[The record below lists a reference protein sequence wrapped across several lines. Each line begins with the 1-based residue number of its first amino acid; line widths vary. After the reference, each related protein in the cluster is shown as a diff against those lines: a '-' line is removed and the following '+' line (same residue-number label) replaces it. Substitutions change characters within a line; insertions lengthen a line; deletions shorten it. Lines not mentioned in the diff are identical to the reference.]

1 MLSCR
6 SCKSEILPSMKYA
19 VNKNACPFCGGKIM
33 SDEDIF
39 DMKSI
44 ARKLENLE
52 CITTLNKSI
61 PRESISLLI
70 NELSMFFNFAL
81 RNDEEIASVQSRIA
95 MRKNKQE
102 TTNEKDEI
110 DEESE
115 KIRIRREVESDF
127 GLTKDDLDDSSYGD
141 EEEDSDDRV
150 ERLKRLH
157 KKASD
162 TILKG
167 INKPIRRIE

>member
-6 SCKSEILPSMKYA
+6 SCKGEILPSMKYA

-44 ARKLENLE
+44 ARKLEGLD
-52 CITTLNKSI
+52 CITSLNQVI
-61 PRESISLLI
+61 PRESLNVLI
-70 NELSMFFNFAL
+70 NELSMFFNFSL
-81 RNDEEIASVQSRIA
+81 RNDEEIASVQSKIA
-95 MRKNKQE
+95 MRKNKVE
-102 TTNEKDEI
+102 SSAGNDDSEDEL
-110 DEESE
+110 
-115 KIRIRREVESDF
+115 KRIRREVENDV
-127 GLTKDDLDDSSYGD
+127 GLTEEDGED
-141 EEEDSDDRV
+141 ESDNMDEEDSDDRV

-167 INKPIRRIE
+167 LNKPIRRIG